1 MYVEKSMYHNGSIL
15 EATTST
21 PGMYIRYNITGKTC
35 SIHSNVAAI
44 FYLKINKHRNTDNT
58 NRNTDNTNR
67 NTDNTNIG
75 IQITQTG
82 IQITQT

>member
-21 PGMYIRYNITGKTC
+21 SGMYIRYNITGKTC

-44 FYLKINKHRNTDNT
+44 FYLKIHKHRNTDNT
-58 NRNTDNTNR
+58 NRNTDKKKQEYR
-67 NTDNTNIG
+67 
-75 IQITQTG
+75 
-82 IQITQT
+82 